1 MVYCSGKSDARYFIA
16 SEAKTWTYFRP
27 CRNPRS
33 SAITTPACD
42 TYARPVTAP
51 RGPWPCLSR
60 LVLLLFMAASLAA
73 EARDISVEDYGYPL
87 DNPFEASIATT
98 PLELRAEVP
107 GDDDIDQADYSLRLR
122 PEREFTLPDNFWPV
136 KRLSYRLARQSGPAP
151 LMFIISG
158 TGANYMSGKTE
169 SLKRLFY
176 GAGYHVVQLSSPTS
190 FDFIAA
196 ASRFA
201 TPGYSPDDA
210 KDLYRVMQAV
220 RAQQH
225 ELPVTEFHLTGYS
238 LGALN
243 AAFVSQLDE
252 TRQSFGFKRVLLL
265 NPPVN
270 LYSSIRNLDKLVQ
283 TRVEAIDNSTTFY
296 ELILEK
302 LSRYYHQQGH
312 INLDEAVLFDFQQSP
327 LRLTDEQ
334 MAMLIGSVFRFSA
347 ADIAF
352 TSDLINRRGLIVP
365 PGYPIDE
372 GTSLEPFFRRA
383 LLCDF
388 DCYITEQLIPM
399 WRARYDGGS
408 LTQLVQQVSLYA
420 LEDYLR
426 QSQKIAVMH
435 NADDII
441 LSSGDIGF
449 LRQTF
454 GDRLTLYPRGGHCGN
469 LDYRVNTQHMLEFFR
484 G

>member
-1 MVYCSGKSDARYFIA
+1 MRL
-16 SEAKTWTYFRP
+16 P
-27 CRNPRS
+27 LL
-33 SAITTPACD
+33 SALLALVMTP
-42 TYARPVTAP
+42 VH
-51 RGPWPCLSR
+51 
-60 LVLLLFMAASLAA
+60 AA
-73 EARDISVEDYGYPL
+73 DISIEEYGYPL
-87 DNPFEASIATT
+87 SNPFEATIAST
-98 PLELRAEVP
+98 PPELRAEVP
-107 GDDDIDQADYSLRLR
+107 ADEDIDQADYSLRMH
-122 PEREFTLPDNFWPV
+122 PEREFTLPDNFWAV
-136 KRLSYRLARQSGPAP
+136 KRLTYRLARQPGAAP
-151 LMFIISG
+151 LIFIISG
-158 TGANYMSGKTE
+158 TGASYAAGKTE

-201 TPGYSPDDA
+201 TPGYSPEDA
-210 KDLYRVMQAV
+210 QDLYRVMQAV

-225 ELPVTEFHLTGYS
+225 DLPVTEFHLTGYS

-252 TRQSFGFKRVLLL
+252 TRQSFNFKRVLLL

-270 LYSSIRNLDKLVQ
+270 LYTSISNLNKLVQ
-283 TRVEAIDNSTTFY
+283 TRVEGIDSSTTFY

-302 LSRYYHQQGH
+302 LTRYYRQQGV
-312 INLDEAVLFDFQQSP
+312 IDLDAAMLFDFQQSP
-327 LRLTDEQ
+327 LRLSDEQ
-334 MAMLIGSVFRFSA
+334 MAMLIGSVFRFSS

-365 PGYPIDE
+365 PGYSIDE

-388 DCYITEQLIPM
+388 DCYLTEQLIPM
-399 WRARYDGGS
+399 WRARQDGGG
-408 LTQLVQQVSLYA
+408 LPQMNQQVSLYA

-426 QSQKIAVMH
+426 GNPKIAVMH
-435 NADDII
+435 NADDLI
-441 LSSGDIGF
+441 LGPGDLGF
-449 LRQTF
+449 LRRTF
-454 GDRLTLYPRGGHCGN
+454 GERMTLYPRGGHCGN
-469 LDYRVNTQHMLEFFR
+469 LDYRVNARDMLEFFR

>member
-1 MVYCSGKSDARYFIA
+1 MVYSAAGFPAESK
-16 SEAKTWTYFRP
+16 WTHFRQP
-27 CRNPRS
+27 AAYPRS
-33 SAITTPACD
+33 TSIITPEFGKRALSDGRRSTALLPQLLCLLALLAVVQPSLRAEDLSA
-42 TYARPVTAP
+42 
-51 RGPWPCLSR
+51 
-60 LVLLLFMAASLAA
+60 
-73 EARDISVEDYGYPL
+73 EDYGYPL
-87 DNPFEASIATT
+87 ANPFEASIATT
-98 PLELRAEVP
+98 PLDLRADVP

-122 PEREFTLPDNFWPV
+122 PEREFTLPDNFWAV
-136 KRLSYRLARQSGPAP
+136 KRLTYRLARQPGPAP
-151 LMFIISG
+151 LIFIISG
-158 TGANYMSGKTE
+158 TGANYSAGKTE

-210 KDLYRVMQAV
+210 EDLYRVMQAV

-243 AAFVSQLDE
+243 AAFVSKLDE

-270 LYSSIRNLDKLVQ
+270 LYTSIRNLDRLVQ

-296 ELILEK
+296 ELVFEK
-302 LSRYYHQQGH
+302 LSRHYQQQGY
-312 INLDEAVLFDFQQSP
+312 INLDEAVLFDLQQSP
-327 LRLTDEQ
+327 QRLTDEQ
-334 MAMLIGSVFRFSA
+334 MAMLIGSVFRLSA

-408 LTQLVQQVSLYA
+408 LTQLIDQVSLYA

-426 QSQKIAVMH
+426 QSTKIAVMH
-435 NADDII
+435 NLDDII
-441 LSSGDIGF
+441 LGTGDLGF
-449 LRQTF
+449 LRRTF
-454 GDRLTLYPRGGHCGN
+454 GERLILYPRGGHCGN
-469 LDYRVNTQHMLEFFR
+469 LNYRVNTQDMLEFFR

>member
-1 MVYCSGKSDARYFIA
+1 MRL
-16 SEAKTWTYFRP
+16 P
-27 CRNPRS
+27 LL
-33 SAITTPACD
+33 SALLALVMTPVHPA
-42 TYARPVTAP
+42 
-51 RGPWPCLSR
+51 
-60 LVLLLFMAASLAA
+60 
-73 EARDISVEDYGYPL
+73 DISIEEYGYPL
-87 DNPFEASIATT
+87 SNPFEATIAST
-98 PLELRAEVP
+98 PPELRAEVP
-107 GDDDIDQADYSLRLR
+107 ADEDIDQADYSLRMH
-122 PEREFTLPDNFWPV
+122 PEREFTLPDNFWAV
-136 KRLSYRLARQSGPAP
+136 KRLTYRLARQPGAAP
-151 LMFIISG
+151 LIFIISG
-158 TGANYMSGKTE
+158 TGASYAAGKTE

-201 TPGYSPDDA
+201 TPGYSPEDA
-210 KDLYRVMQAV
+210 QDLYRVMQAV

-225 ELPVTEFHLTGYS
+225 DLPVTEFHLTGYS

-252 TRQSFGFKRVLLL
+252 TRQSFNFKRVLLL

-270 LYSSIRNLDKLVQ
+270 LYTSISNLNKLVQ
-283 TRVEAIDNSTTFY
+283 TRVEGIDSSTTFY

-302 LSRYYHQQGH
+302 LTRYYRQQGV
-312 INLDEAVLFDFQQSP
+312 IDLDAAMLFDFQQSP
-327 LRLTDEQ
+327 LRLSDEQ
-334 MAMLIGSVFRFSA
+334 MAMLIGSVFRFSS

-365 PGYPIDE
+365 PGYSIDE

-388 DCYITEQLIPM
+388 DCYLTEQLIPM
-399 WRARYDGGS
+399 WRARQDGGG
-408 LTQLVQQVSLYA
+408 LPQMNQQVSLYA

-426 QSQKIAVMH
+426 GNPKIAVMH
-435 NADDII
+435 NADDLI
-441 LSSGDIGF
+441 LGPGDLGF
-449 LRQTF
+449 LRRTF
-454 GDRLTLYPRGGHCGN
+454 GERMTLYPRGGHCGN
-469 LDYRVNTQHMLEFFR
+469 LDYRVNARDMLEFFR